1 MWRPLLSVILPASAV
16 MITVLGATV
25 TIAAPIELSTPP
37 LPAAHSDSSARA
49 AGEPTTLFVNFDG
62 AVLRSGCGN
71 DAKRDCST
79 LADLFDG
86 YVGPFNGNST
96 QVLSILQSVRK
107 DLEDFGVTV
116 VTQRP
121 TDDRDYT
128 MILYGDLG
136 EQTFAG
142 VAPYVDC
149 GDLWP
154 SDTAF
159 TNAYSSSNTGS
170 TVILQEAAHTWGL
183 EHVDAPF
190 DNMNPFKTVS
200 VQSFTDVCE
209 KIVANT
215 DLEETGGV
223 CNQVHTLF
231 CKLGEQNSWQEM
243 RHLFGPPVPDTT
255 APSLEIT
262 SPEPGSMHVFPV
274 SLPLRGIIDDDRH
287 IQLYD
292 LTIFRDDTIILEP
305 KDLELDLELRDPPPG
320 EYNLMIRVADEAGNS
335 TEESISFT
343 ILPEGSILPED
354 PDDADEAAGCRQS
367 GPGPAGSTIWLLLP
381 LLASRRRFVTRPS
394 ARS

>member
-1 MWRPLLSVILPASAV
+1 MWRPFLSAILPASAA
-16 MITVLGATV
+16 MITMVGPAV

-37 LPAAHSDSSARA
+37 LPGGHGDSSPRA

-79 LADLFDG
+79 LADLFNG
-86 YVGPFNGNST
+86 YVGPFTGNKT

-121 TDDRDYT
+121 TDDREYT

-136 EQTFAG
+136 EQVFAG

-159 TNAYSSSNTGS
+159 TNAYTSSNIGS

-190 DNMNPFKTVS
+190 DTMNPFKTVTS
-200 VQSFTDVCE
+200 QSFTDVCE

-215 DLEETGGV
+215 DLDETGGV

-231 CKLGEQNSWQEM
+231 CEVGEQNSWQEM
-243 RHLFGPPVPDTT
+243 RHLFGPSVPDTT
-255 APSLEIT
+255 APTLEIT
-262 SPEPGSMHVFPV
+262 SPDPDSTFIYPV
-274 SLPLRGIIDDDRH
+274 SFPLRGIIDDDRH

-292 LTIFRDDTIILEP
+292 LTIFRDDTIIFEP
-305 KDLELDLELRDPPPG
+305 KDLELDVELRNPPPG
-320 EYNLMIRVADEAGNS
+320 EYNLMIRVADEAGNT
-335 TEESISFT
+335 TEESVHFT
-343 ILPEGSILPED
+343 ILPEGSVLPED
-354 PDDADEAAGCRQS
+354 PEEEEEASGCRLG
-367 GPGPAGSTIWLLLP
+367 GPGPTGPAIWLLLP
-381 LLASRRRFVTRPS
+381 LLATRRRRFFLV
-394 ARS
+394 